1 LGKCIILQGSIG
13 SINEVFKD
21 EITSKETIANFMQNG
36 LPYFIRDTMEPCSC
50 VIISKEWIKKNPNKN
65 LERYA
70 TDAKPVVVSN
80 QWTLN
85 MNVMT
90 DRGGV
95 EHWLIAGS
103 VDPLQISSFN
113 RGVVAADWTF
123 PGWVSN

>member
-1 LGKCIILQGSIG
+1 
-13 SINEVFKD
+13 
-21 EITSKETIANFMQNG
+21 
-36 LPYFIRDTMEPCSC
+36 MEPCSC